1 MITGITSINDIP
13 VSLLTDSLQIVK
25 RTAKRR
31 RKGERDFID
40 IVCAFD
46 IETTTIYLDE
56 QGQLVPSKEEG
67 HAHAFMYHW
76 QFQLG
81 DDYTIIGRT
90 WEEFDELREKLRQ
103 IAAGIMAKAKLASMP
118 RFVVYV
124 HNLAYEW
131 QYLQGV
137 YHFENDDCFF
147 RDVRQ
152 PINCE
157 LDHVLLFR
165 CSYLNS
171 NMSLKKFAEKMG
183 CKHQKLDGDEFDYS
197 KIRYPWT
204 ELTDR
209 ELEYCV
215 NDVRCLV
222 EAITIE
228 MQHDGDTLITIPS
241 TSTGYVRRDCKAA
254 LAPIYQRSIKYIL
267 PDLETYELLQRCF
280 RGGNTHANR
289 YIVGEIQEDIK
300 CVDITSSYPAVQLT
314 KKFPMGP
321 FRELDKN
328 ERTLSRVMQ
337 LIKVG
342 NAVIAD
348 YHFKGIRL
356 KDKRDPLPYI
366 PVAKCQSL
374 NPVEDNGRII
384 SADMVVMALTEIDLL
399 MILEQYDIDNIAVF
413 NARTAIMGALPIAY
427 REVILDYFKRKT
439 QLKGV
444 KGSEYEYMK
453 SKNKLNSVY
462 GMSAQRPVHPVIYY
476 ESGVGFHTPY
486 LPDAETQDKQ
496 LANAP
501 FPYQWGVYTTAY
513 AREAL
518 WNGFKCIGKFD
529 NGISNHCYSDTD
541 SHKYHG
547 TGHEFD
553 ALNRRL
559 RAAAEKVGAVATDR
573 NGKKYYIGEW
583 TIEDPYDRFVTLGAK
598 RYAAEEGGHINV
610 TISGVSKEPVKGPD
624 GKDTDDTVAGLEL
637 GKLEN
642 LKDGFTFVKAG
653 GVTAVY
659 NDADD
664 FLFEDPQ
671 TGKTVHITPNVA
683 IVPKTYHLSL
693 TDDYEELVRNCIL
706 WKSFCDTTG
715 RIQK

>member
-1 MITGITSINDIP
+1 MLTGITAIKDIP
-13 VSLLTDSLQIVK
+13 VSLLTDSLNLVK
-25 RTAKRR
+25 RTKRK
-31 RKGERDFID
+31 RKGEREIID

-46 IETTTIYLDE
+46 IETSTIYLDE
-56 QGQLVPSKEEG
+56 NGQIVGGKEQG
-67 HAHAFMYHW
+67 HAHAFMYIW

-81 DDYTIIGRT
+81 DDYTIVGRT

-103 IAAGIMAKAKLASMP
+103 IAAGIMTKAKLAALP

-137 YHFENDDCFF
+137 YRFENDDCFF

-171 NMSLKKFAEKMG
+171 NMSLAKFAENMG
-183 CKHQKLDGDEFDYS
+183 CKHQKLSGEEFDYS

-228 MQHDGDTLITIPS
+228 MQHDGDTLLTIPA

-254 LAPIYQRSIKYIL
+254 LAPIYMSIKSIL
-267 PDLETYELLQRCF
+267 PDLPTYQLLQRCF

-289 YIVGEIQEDIK
+289 YIVGEIQDDIK

-321 FRELDKN
+321 FREIDKN
-328 ERTLSRVMQ
+328 ERTLPRIMR
-337 LIKVG
+337 LIQVG

-356 KDKRDPLPYI
+356 KDKLDPLPYI
-366 PVAKCQSL
+366 PVAKCQCL

-399 MILEQYDIDNIAVF
+399 MILEQYEIDNISVY
-413 NARTAIMGALPIAY
+413 NARTAVMGPLPKAY
-427 REVILDYFKRKT
+427 RDVILDYFTRKT
-439 QLKGV
+439 QLKGI
-444 KGSEYEYMK
+444 KGSEYEYTK

-462 GMSAQRPVHPVIYY
+462 GMSAQRPTHPVIYY
-476 ESGVGFHTPY
+476 EPGIGFHTPY
-486 LPDAETQDKQ
+486 LPDVETQEKQ
-496 LANAP
+496 LASAP

-518 WNGFKCIGKFD
+518 WNGYKCIGKFE
-529 NGISNHCYSDTD
+529 NGLSKHCYSDTD

-553 ALNRRL
+553 ELNRRL
-559 RAAAEKVGAVATDR
+559 RAAAEKAGAVATDKK
-573 NGKKYYIGEW
+573 GKKYYIGEW
-583 TIEDPYDRFVTLGAK
+583 TIEDPYDHFITLGAK
-598 RYAAEEGGHINV
+598 RYAAEQDGHIHV
-610 TISGVSKEPVKGPD
+610 TISGVSTEPIKGSD
-624 GKDTDDTVAGLEL
+624 GKPTGDTVAGLEL

-642 LKDGFTFVKAG
+642 LKDGFVFTKAG

-659 NDADD
+659 NDEDD
-664 FLFEDPQ
+664 FLFKDPT
-671 TGKTVHITPNVA
+671 TGKSVHITPNVA
-683 IVPKTYHLSL
+683 IVPKTYHLQL

-706 WKSFCDTTG
+706 WKTFCDSTG